1 MLFDK
6 LMASIE
12 KRPLK
17 DNRFSYRARV
27 QIKGHPVQVAN
38 FEKLNEAK
46 KWAQQVE
53 SNIRNGKHFKKVS
66 AKKIT
71 LAEAI
76 ERYVREVL
84 PKKPRS
90 FKNQYQQLCWWQAKI
105 GHHPLSEISA
115 ALIVKMRSQLSEEI
129 TNRGSEKSHATV
141 NCYMAVL
148 SHVFTI
154 AMKCWEWVEN
164 NPTHK
169 VFRLKIPRGRTR
181 FLLEE
186 ERVKLLTACR
196 NSRHPYLYLV
206 VVLCLSTGA
215 RKMEILGLKW
225 KEVDM
230 ERKVITLHETKNGE
244 RRLLPLAGHAL
255 ELMQEHAKTIDIKG
269 ELVFPARNIHAK
281 SKPGSIRSAW
291 GNALKQAEIENF
303 KFHDLRHSAASY
315 LAMNGASMAE
325 IAEVLGHKTLNMV
338 KRYAHLSEAHTAKVV
353 ESMNRKIFGQV
364 G

>member
-1 MLFDK
+1 
-6 LMASIE
+6 MASIE
-12 KRPLK
+12 KRTLK
-17 DNRFSYRARV
+17 DNRFSYRVRV

-53 SNIRNGKHFKKVS
+53 SNIRNGKHFKKAV

-76 ERYVREVL
+76 ERYIREVL

-90 FKNQYQQLCWWQAKI
+90 FKNQYQQLCWWKAKI

-129 TNRGSEKSHATV
+129 THRGKGKSDATV

-148 SHVFTI
+148 SHIFTM

-169 VFRLKIPRGRTR
+169 VFRLKTPRGRTR
-181 FLLEE
+181 FLSEE
-186 ERVKLLTACR
+186 ERAKLLAACR

-225 KEVDM
+225 KDVDM
-230 ERKVITLHETKNGE
+230 ERNVITLHETKNGE

-255 ELMQEHAKTIDIKG
+255 ELIQKHAEVIDIKN
-269 ELVFPARNIHAK
+269 ELVFPARNICREGYAK
-281 SKPGSIRSAW
+281 NRAASIRVAW
-291 GNALKQAEIENF
+291 ENALKQAEINDF
-303 KFHDLRHSAASY
+303 RFHDLRHSAASY
-315 LAMNGASMAE
+315 LAMNGASLAE

-353 ESMNRKIFGQV
+353 ESMNRKIFG
-364 G
+364 